1 MTAQTALPESAQ
13 RLQAALTEVQP
24 SARSRLAYVD
34 NLRTFLITIVVLGHL
49 SVTYG
54 VDADWYY
61 YESGEVNLLAYALT
75 MMGVVIA
82 IGFGMQLFFVI
93 AGYFTPATYD
103 RKGPGRFLAD
113 RVKRLGIPWLI
124 YGVLINPLV
133 HYVVDVHGGDCHG
146 SFYDCQFQGS
156 FWQYLAQYP
165 ANIGSFGD
173 GPV

>member
-1 MTAQTALPESAQ
+1 M
-13 RLQAALTEVQP
+13 
-24 SARSRLAYVD
+24 
-34 NLRTFLITIVVLGHL
+34 VVLGHL

-61 YESGEVNLLAYALT
+61 YESGDVNPLAYALT
-75 MMGVVIA
+75 MMAGIIA
-82 IGFGMQLFFVI
+82 IGFRLQLFVMI
-93 AGYFTPATYD
+93 AGYFTPAAYD
-103 RKGPGRFLAD
+103 RKGAGRFLAD
-113 RVKRLGIPWLI
+113 RVKRLGIPFLI
-124 YGVLINPLV
+124 YGVIINPLV